1 MLHLRKFSHSL
12 TRKVMNR
19 QLRNER
25 RRRWARRGGGYA
37 QTDSLM
43 PVPADDWTFAVKQQ
57 ITTPYSDCET
67 AMRPGQLVN
76 QPNPEL
82 AQVAM
87 AGGSRR
93 RRQRGGACGCMQR
106 GSGRRRRYSRRQR
119 GGGVN
124 GFSVNVDAS
133 VGGSGPNAAP
143 VYAGV
148 PCDIRAGS
156 PNPNNAAGLGA
167 DPRAPADLY
176 SLTPNQSGGGAAT
189 AAYDASC
196 YRATGS
202 ELPVYNAETAGFRFE
217 PSTASGAALPDGVT
231 AYNNV
236 VPYAARLGGGRR
248 RSMRRRKG
256 RKDRKGSRKVRKAS
270 YRRRH

>member
-1 MLHLRKFSHSL
+1 
-12 TRKVMNR
+12 MNR

-37 QTDSLM
+37 QTGSLM
-43 PVPADDWTFAVKQQ
+43 PIPASDWTFAVKDQV
-57 ITTPYSDCET
+57 TTPYSDCAT
-67 AMRPGQLVN
+67 TMRPGQLVN

-82 AQVAM
+82 AQVSM
-87 AGGSRR
+87 AGGRRRSRR
-93 RRQRGGACGCMQR
+93 SSRNVQRKKQRGGACGCMR
-106 GSGRRRRYSRRQR
+106 GGRRSRRQR

-124 GFSVNVDAS
+124 GFSVNVGS
-133 VGGSGPNAAP
+133 SIGGVGPNVAP

-148 PCDIRAGS
+148 PCDARAGT
-156 PNPNNAAGLGA
+156 PNPNNADGLGA

-176 SLTPNQSGGGAAT
+176 SLTPNVQRGGAYSSGNG
-189 AAYDASC
+189 YDASC
-196 YRATGS
+196 YRAPGS

-217 PSTASGAALPDGVT
+217 PSTATGGTLPDGVT
-231 AYNNV
+231 AYNTV

-248 RSMRRRKG
+248 SRRR
-256 RKDRKGSRKVRKAS
+256 RNSRKSAKKS

>member
-1 MLHLRKFSHSL
+1 MSPHPPRISL
-12 TRKVMNR
+12 YDNREMNR

-37 QTDSLM
+37 QTGSLM
-43 PVPADDWTFAVKQQ
+43 PIPADDWTFAVKDQV
-57 ITTPYSDCET
+57 TMPYNDCAST
-67 AMRPGQLVN
+67 MRPGQLVN

-87 AGGSRR
+87 AGGRRSRVR
-93 RRQRGGACGCMQR
+93 KQKQRGGACGCMQR
-106 GSGRRRRYSRRQR
+106 GGSRRQR

-133 VGGSGPNAAP
+133 IGGVGPNVAP

-148 PCDIRAGS
+148 PCDVRAGT
-156 PNPNNAAGLGA
+156 PNPNNAGGLGA

-176 SLTPNQSGGGAAT
+176 SLTPNVQRGGAYSSGN
-189 AAYDASC
+189 AYDASC
-196 YRATGS
+196 YRAPGS
-202 ELPVYNAETAGFRFE
+202 ELPVYNAESAGFRFE
-217 PSTASGAALPDGVT
+217 PSTASGATLPDGVT

-236 VPYAARLGGGRR
+236 VPYAARLSGGRR
-248 RSMRRRKG
+248 RSSHRRRN
-256 RKDRKGSRKVRKAS
+256 SRRAAKKS